1 MGVIRKGEIE
11 SIRTIQRGALLGK
24 IIAIIIIGPNTG
36 NMQQEI
42 VKLSRN
48 EENYD
53 VSHVNK

>member
-1 MGVIRKGEIE
+1 MRVIRKGEIE
-11 SIRTIQRGALLGK
+11 AIRTIQRGALLGK

-36 NMQQEI
+36 NMQQKI

>member
-1 MGVIRKGEIE
+1 MGLIRKDKKE
-11 SIRTIQRGALLGK
+11 SIRTIRRGALLKK
-24 IIAIIIIGPNTG
+24 IIDIIIIGPNTG